1 MHSEPSKRRNISRK
15 IDFLEFFFL
24 IICWQIAVSI
34 EIMGYDE
41 RSLTGANRLSSSRT
55 RQKMKKTFFMRFF
68 RDRGPGYFLEQ
79 IRNGLRFS

>member
-1 MHSEPSKRRNISRK
+1 M
-15 IDFLEFFFL
+15 
-24 IICWQIAVSI
+24 SI
-34 EIMGYDE
+34 EITGYDE

-79 IRNGLRFS
+79 IRNGLRVS